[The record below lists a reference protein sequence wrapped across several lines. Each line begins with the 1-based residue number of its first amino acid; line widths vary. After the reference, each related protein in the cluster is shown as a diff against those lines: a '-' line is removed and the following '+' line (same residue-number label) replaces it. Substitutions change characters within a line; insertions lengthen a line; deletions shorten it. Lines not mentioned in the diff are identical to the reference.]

1 MANLHI
7 IVAPMLIAALAAGSA
22 GAAEQTY
29 PNKYIRLLAAEAGG
43 GNDLVARLVAQGIS
57 KQLGQQVIVENRPAR
72 VVGEIAAKATND
84 GYTLM
89 IASSTFL
96 FAPLFEETKY
106 DTVKDFAP
114 ISMISTAPNVLVVH
128 PTVPVKSVPELIAF
142 AKAKPGTLNYGT
154 GGTGS
159 SLHLAAELFKQMAGV
174 DIVRINY
181 KGTGPAINDLIAG
194 QVQMVF
200 ATAQA
205 VMQHVAS
212 GRLRALAVTSPKPS
226 AVAPGLPTVAAS
238 VPGYEMEALYAIV
251 APAGTPAPVIR
262 KLNEVIVNYLGQAEI
277 KERFLNI
284 GIEPAPSSPTQL
296 AAKMKSEVA
305 KVAKLVKAT
314 GMRAY

>member
-1 MANLHI
+1 MAKLHTI
-7 IVAPMLIAALAAGSA
+7 AASMLIAALAAGPA
-22 GAAEQTY
+22 GAANQTY
-29 PNKYIRLLAAEAGG
+29 PDKYIRLLAAEAGG
-43 GNDLVARLVAQGIS
+43 GNDLVARLIAQGIS

-89 IASSTFL
+89 VASSTFL

-106 DTVKDFAP
+106 DAVKDFAP

-128 PTVPVKSVPELIAF
+128 PTVPVKSVPELIAL
-142 AKAKPGTLNYGT
+142 AKAKPGTLNFGT

-205 VMQHVAS
+205 LMQHVAS
-212 GRLRALAVTSPKPS
+212 GRLRALAVTSPRPS

-238 VPGYEMEALYAIV
+238 VPGYEMEALYAMV
-251 APAGTPAPVIR
+251 APAATPAPVIR
-262 KLNEVIVNYLGQAEI
+262 KLNEVIVSYLGQAEI

-284 GIEPAPSSPTQL
+284 GIESAPSSPTQL